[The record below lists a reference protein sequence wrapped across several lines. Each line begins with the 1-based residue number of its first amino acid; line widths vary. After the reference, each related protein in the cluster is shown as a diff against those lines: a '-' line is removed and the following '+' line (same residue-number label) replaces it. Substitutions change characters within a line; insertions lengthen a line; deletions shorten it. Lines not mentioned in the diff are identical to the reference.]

1 MSFNYQNPTAGNTT
15 TGPWSVTSLD
25 RDYGTNFSV
34 YNIGGYMEVQ
44 NLSDLEYVYSGTGQ
58 IFSSGNTI
66 PIRFYK
72 SPNVLPDKVFLWN
85 DGISS
90 GRRRLGMLVYVQEN
104 QTTYQYTI
112 DNYET
117 LYNNAD
123 SAGCIIGDPSTD
135 TYLEVRNKVGITP
148 NAAGQALMDVWTGST
163 IEGQNGVTRNNARW
177 RVFWGTDWQITGGT
191 YNSGTGTLSLDNNT
205 GGTINVTGFT
215 TGGGSDTYVTGG
227 TYSSGTT
234 TLTLTRNDG
243 NTVDVTGFT
252 SGGGGSLTLQDVTD
266 NGSSTTNGITV
277 ATLTSTGDITINKG
291 ITAGNGGGGLTGNTV
306 FGSDGLVVN
315 TTGDENTAFG
325 YNTLSGN
332 TVGNNNTA
340 FGYESLA
347 TNNNG
352 DDNTSLGHWALYS
365 NNNGSDN
372 VAVGSSALF
381 SQSSSSR
388 NVGVGKSAL
397 SVVNGNDNIGIGYQ
411 AGVFT
416 SAIQSNSSATNSI
429 YIGTNTKSESSGGQN
444 ELVIGFGAVGNGSNT
459 ITLGNSSHTDT
470 YLFGTVHGVPY
481 LTGGSYSSGTL
492 TLEDADGGSFD
503 ITGFS
508 TGSTGSQN
516 LQQVLDTGN
525 VSNTGM
531 YISGA
536 TLTASTVDINGGT
549 IDGVTLGANSPVI
562 LTSSSVDINGGT
574 IDGVTLGANSPVIL
588 TSSSVDI
595 NGGAIDNVTLGANTP
610 VNLTSNSVDI
620 NGGTIDNVTLGANT
634 PVNLTS
640 NSVDIN
646 GGTIDNVALGANT
659 AVSIVASSGSL
670 NNVSIGL
677 TTRGTAG
684 FTYIYD
690 NNGLTGNTGQILSTS
705 TTGITWID
713 SSSTDYYVTGG
724 TLSAQGELTLT
735 RNDGNS
741 IEITGFTAQESDTYV
756 TGATYT
762 ESTGILTL
770 TRNDG
775 NTVGAGGWSYIKS
788 ITESNNNLTVTDNA
802 GNASL
807 IGIDAITGLG
817 YNDWGLTGT
826 TSGTLFYLGTELPF
840 ITGGTYSN
848 GTITLGING
857 VIESDITITGIDAD
871 DTYLTGATY
880 DPTTLTLG
888 MSDGTDVSVSGFAPE
903 ITGGTYNNG
912 TLSLED
918 NVGGSVDITGITFSS
933 TNIYSNDGQ
942 LSANRVVDQNSNTL
956 TFSGGSVSMG
966 TGTTSPVCAI
976 LELASTTQGLLIP
989 RMTQV
994 ERLAINTPLPGLLVY
1009 CTNSDSNGAEGMYM
1023 YKSSGWVNVL

>member
-1 MSFNYQNPTAGNTT
+1 MSLIYKNPTSSTALNS
-15 TGPWSVTSLD
+15 PNSVT
-25 RDYGTNFSV
+25 RTNTIGTNFSV
-34 YNIGGYMEVQ
+34 LQTGGYMEVY
-44 NLSDLEYVYSGTGQ
+44 NLSDLEFTVPTGSTGPIQ
-58 IFSSGNTI
+58 FSGNSI
-66 PIRFYK
+66 PVQYSKRSLPF
-72 SPNVLPDKVFLWN
+72 LPDSITLN
-85 DGISS
+85 SDNISS
-90 GRRRLGMLVYVQEN
+90 GRRRLGMLVYVHETKQ
-104 QTTYQYTI
+104 TYQYTI
-112 DNYET
+112 DDYDT
-117 LYNNAD
+117 LWDNA
-123 SAGCIIGDPSTD
+123 S
-135 TYLEVRNKVGITP
+135 
-148 NAAGQALMDVWTGST
+148 GST
-163 IEGQNGVTRNNARW
+163 QESDYGTTVTTSTTGGEDFINAWLDSSVEGKNGVTRENARW

-277 ATLTSTGDITINKG
+277 ASLTSTGDITINEG

-347 TNNNG
+347 TNVNG

-381 SQSSSSR
+381 AAQGGR
-388 NVGVGKSAL
+388 NVGIGKSAL
-397 SVVNGNDNIGIGYQ
+397 NAVNGNDNIGVGYQ
-411 AGVFT
+411 AGTFD
-416 SAIQSNSSATNSI
+416 SNSQLNTSATNSI
-429 YIGTNTKSESSGGQN
+429 YIGKNSKADSIGGQN
-444 ELVIGFGAVGNGSNT
+444 EIVIGTDAIGNGSNT

-481 LTGGSYSSGTL
+481 LTGGSYSNGTL
-492 TLEDADGGSFD
+492 TLEDVDGGSFD

-516 LQQVLDTGN
+516 LQQVLDSGN
-525 VSNTGM
+525 VSTTGM
-531 YISGA
+531 FISGA
-536 TLTASTVDINGGT
+536 TLTATTVDINGGY
-549 IDGVTLGANSPVI
+549 IDGVVLGSVSPV
-562 LTSSSVDINGGT
+562 T
-574 IDGVTLGANSPVIL
+574 
-588 TSSSVDI
+588 
-595 NGGAIDNVTLGANTP
+595 
-610 VNLTSNSVDI
+610 LTSNSATITGGYLNGVVLGNTTPVTITSNNATITGGYLNGVVLGNVTPVTITSNNATITGGYLNGVVLGNTTPVTITSNNATITSGNI
-620 NGGTIDNVTLGANT
+620 NGTN
-634 PVNLTS
+634 
-640 NSVDIN
+640 
-646 GGTIDNVALGANT
+646 
-659 AVSIVASSGSL
+659 
-670 NNVSIGL
+670 IGL
-677 TTRGTAG
+677 TTRGPAG

-690 NNGLTGNTGQILSTS
+690 NNGLTGNTGQILSMS

-724 TLSAQGELTLT
+724 TLSAQGTLTLT
-735 RNDGNS
+735 RNDGND
-741 IEITGFTAQESDTYV
+741 IEISGFTAQESDTYV
-756 TGATYT
+756 TGATYV

-775 NTVGAGGWSYIKS
+775 QTVGAGGFSYIKS
-788 ITESNNNLTVTDNA
+788 LTLSNNNLTITPN
-802 GNASL
+802 
-807 IGIDAITGLG
+807 IGSPALAQVNAITDLG
-817 YNDWGLTGT
+817 YNDWGL
-826 TSGTLFYLGTELPF
+826 SGTSTGVFYLGTELPF
-840 ITGGTYSN
+840 ITGGTYSS
-848 GTITLGING
+848 GTISLGING
-857 VIESDITITGIDAD
+857 GLESDITISGLDSD

-880 DPTTLTLG
+880 SPTTLTLG
-888 MSDGTDVSVSGFAPE
+888 MNDGSEFNVGGFAPE
-903 ITGGTYNNG
+903 ITGGTYSNG
-912 TLSLED
+912 TITLND
-918 NVGGSVDITGITFSS
+918 NASGSVQITGITFSS
-933 TNIYSNDGQ
+933 DNIYNTDGQ
-942 LSANRVVDQNSNTL
+942 LEGNRVIDQNSNSV

-966 TGTTSPVCAI
+966 TDTTSPVCAI

-1009 CTNSDSNGAEGMYM
+1009 CTNSDGNGAEGMYM